1 MERKTGDKF
10 GPYELRSAIGK
21 GGMGE
26 VWKARDTRLDRDV
39 AIKFCGNEFSGR
51 FLREARAIAALNHS
65 NICTLHDIG
74 PDYLVMEYIEGTSPR
89 GPLAPAEAVRLA
101 LGIAAALEAAH
112 GKGIIHRDLKP
123 ANILVTQS
131 GSQSGVKLLDFG
143 LALVNDNPGVDLDNA
158 PTALSVAGTVMGTA
172 AYMSP
177 EQAHARPADA
187 RSDIFSFGLVLY
199 EMLSGRR
206 AFPGDSDL
214 ATIAAILYKE
224 PEPIDAPPALQS
236 IVTRCLRKSPADR
249 FQSITQVR
257 DALLA
262 AIGEVSSPGVVS
274 LAPTASVAQDSSV
287 ERAPSIAVLPFANV
301 GGDKENEYF
310 SDGLAEEILN
320 SLAQIP
326 GLKVIART
334 SSFAFRG
341 KEEDIT
347 RIAET
352 LRVRTLLEGSV
363 RRAGSR
369 VRVTAQLID
378 AADGS
383 HLWSQRYDRELA
395 DVFAVQDEIAQA
407 IASALRVR
415 FSGAPAAFSGMP
427 VAFSGMPAALS
438 GVPAAPEQYKPSLP
452 AYEALLK
459 ARHYSMSGKLELVQR
474 AREWYERAIALDPKF
489 ALAQCAYGNYFLS
502 MTLIGALPASEALPM
517 VRSQA
522 QKALELDPSL
532 PEGHAMLGVVA
543 TSLERDWMEAERR
556 FRLATAR
563 DPVPINVRFP
573 YALGY
578 LLPAGHPAEAL
589 QQLELGLREDP
600 LNVTLRLNRAGC
612 FAAAGRDEEAGAA
625 YSEFLDLYPDN
636 VGALG
641 ALAAHHASRGEL
653 DRALVLC
660 ERAHA
665 LAPLFPHL
673 IGLLAGLLK
682 RTGETGRAEQLHGKL
697 RPGDAFGAPRG
708 LAVYHW
714 VLREFDAEADWLGK
728 AIEQRDLYG
737 GTYLRYWYGRE
748 LRSTPRWAE
757 LMRMLNLPES

>member
-1 MERKTGDKF
+1 MERKPGDKF
-10 GPYELRSAIGK
+10 GPYQLVSAIGK

-26 VWKARDTRLDRDV
+26 VWKARDTRLQRNV
-39 AIKFCGNEFSGR
+39 AIKFCGNEFSDR
-51 FLREARAIAALNHS
+51 FLREAQAIAALNHS

-74 PDYLVMEYIEGTSPR
+74 PDYLVMEYIEGTPPR
-89 GPLAPAEAVRLA
+89 GPLAPAEAVQLA

-112 GKGIIHRDLKP
+112 SKGIIHRDLKP

-143 LALVNDNPGVDLDNA
+143 LALINDNYGVDIGNA
-158 PTALSVAGTVMGTA
+158 PTALTLAGAVMGTA

-177 EQAHARPADA
+177 EQAHAGPVDA

-206 AFPGDSDL
+206 AFPGESDL

-224 PEPIDAPPALQS
+224 PEPIEAPPALQS
-236 IVTRCLRKSPADR
+236 ILTRCLRKSPADR
-249 FQSITQVR
+249 FQSITQVKE
-257 DALLA
+257 ALLA
-262 AIGEVSSPGVVS
+262 AALPAANSGFSSPGAFS
-274 LAPTASVAQDSSV
+274 MAQTALPARDSYV

-320 SLAQIP
+320 CLAQIP

-363 RRAGSR
+363 RRAGNR

-395 DVFAVQDEIAQA
+395 DVFAVQDDIAQA

-415 FSGAPAAFSGMP
+415 FSG
-427 VAFSGMPAALS
+427 VPAAL
-438 GVPAAPEQYKPSLP
+438 EQYKPSLP

-459 ARHYSMSGKLELVQR
+459 ARHYSLSGRLESVQR

-502 MTLIGALPASEALPM
+502 MTLLGALPAGEALPM

-532 PEGHAMLGVVA
+532 PEAHAMLGVVA
-543 TSLERDWMEAERR
+543 AALEHDWKEAERR
-556 FRLATAR
+556 FSLATAR

-578 LLPAGHPAEAL
+578 LLQVGRPDEAL
-589 QQLELGLREDP
+589 RQLELGLREDP
-600 LNVTLRLNRAGC
+600 LNLTLRLNRAGC
-612 FAAAGRDEEAGAA
+612 LAAAGREEEAAAA
-625 YSEFLDLYPDN
+625 YREFLDLYPDN

-653 DRALVLC
+653 DQALVLC
-660 ERAHA
+660 EKAYA
-665 LAPLFPHL
+665 LAPLFPHW

-682 RTGETGRAEQLHGKL
+682 RTGETSRAEELHAKL
-697 RPGDAFGAPRG
+697 QPGDAFGSPRG

-714 VLREFDAEADWLGK
+714 ALREFDAEAAWLGK

-737 GTYLRYWYGRE
+737 STYLRYWYGRE
-748 LRSTPRWAE
+748 LRSSPRWAE

>member
-1 MERKTGDKF
+1 M
-10 GPYELRSAIGK
+10 
-21 GGMGE
+21 
-26 VWKARDTRLDRDV
+26 
-39 AIKFCGNEFSGR
+39 
-51 FLREARAIAALNHS
+51 
-65 NICTLHDIG
+65 
-74 PDYLVMEYIEGTSPR
+74 
-89 GPLAPAEAVRLA
+89 
-101 LGIAAALEAAH
+101 
-112 GKGIIHRDLKP
+112 
-123 ANILVTQS
+123 
-131 GSQSGVKLLDFG
+131 
-143 LALVNDNPGVDLDNA
+143 
-158 PTALSVAGTVMGTA
+158 
-172 AYMSP
+172 
-177 EQAHARPADA
+177 
-187 RSDIFSFGLVLY
+187 
-199 EMLSGRR
+199 
-206 AFPGDSDL
+206 
-214 ATIAAILYKE
+214 
-224 PEPIDAPPALQS
+224 
-236 IVTRCLRKSPADR
+236 
-249 FQSITQVR
+249 
-257 DALLA
+257 
-262 AIGEVSSPGVVS
+262 
-274 LAPTASVAQDSSV
+274 
-287 ERAPSIAVLPFANV
+287 
-301 GGDKENEYF
+301 GGDKEDEYF

-320 SLAQIP
+320 CLAQIP

-378 AADGS
+378 ATDGS

-407 IASALRVR
+407 IAAALRVR
-415 FSGAPAAFSGMP
+415 FSGT
-427 VAFSGMPAALS
+427 PAAL
-438 GVPAAPEQYKPSLP
+438 EQYKPNLP

-459 ARHYSMSGKLELVQR
+459 ARHYSMSGRLELIER

-502 MTLIGALPASEALPM
+502 MSLIGALPANQALPM
-517 VRSQA
+517 VRSLA

-543 TSLERDWMEAERR
+543 ASLEHNWEEAERR

-578 LLPAGHPAEAL
+578 LLRAGRPAEAL
-589 QQLELGLREDP
+589 RQLEIGLKEDP
-600 LNVTLRLNRAGC
+600 LNLILRLNRAGC
-612 FAAAGRDEEAGAA
+612 LAAAGRDDDAAGE
-625 YSEFLDLYPDN
+625 YRDFLDLYPDN

-641 ALAAHHASRGEL
+641 ALAAHHVSRGEL
-653 DRALVLC
+653 DQALLLC
-660 ERAHA
+660 EKAHA

-673 IGLLAGLLK
+673 IGMLAGLLK
-682 RTGETGRAEQLHGKL
+682 RTGETSRAEELHGKL
-697 RPGDAFGAPRG
+697 QPGDAFGAPRG

-757 LMRMLNLPES
+757 LMRLLNLPES

>member
-1 MERKTGDKF
+1 MERKPGDKF
-10 GPYELRSAIGK
+10 GPYQLVSAIGK

-26 VWKARDTRLDRDV
+26 VWKACDTRLQRDV
-39 AIKFCGNEFSGR
+39 AIKFCASEFSDR

-74 PDYLVMEYIEGTSPR
+74 PDYLVMEYIEGTPPR
-89 GPLAPAEAVRLA
+89 GPLAPAEAVPLA

-112 GKGIIHRDLKP
+112 SKGIIHRDLKP
-123 ANILVTQS
+123 ANILVTRS
-131 GSQSGVKLLDFG
+131 GSQAGVKLLDFG
-143 LALVNDNPGVDLDNA
+143 LALINANSGVDMDNA
-158 PTALSVAGTVMGTA
+158 PTALSVAGAVMGTA

-177 EQAHARPADA
+177 EQAHAGPVDA

-206 AFPGDSDL
+206 AFRGDSDL
-214 ATIAAILYKE
+214 TMIAAILYKE
-224 PEPIDAPPALQS
+224 PEPLEAPPALQS
-236 IVTRCLRKSPADR
+236 IVTRCLRKSPDDR
-249 FQSITQVR
+249 FQSIKQVK
-257 DALLA
+257 DALQAAALLA
-262 AIGEVSSPGVVS
+262 ANSGVSSPGTF
-274 LAPTASVAQDSSV
+274 PTAQTAPVQDSYV
-287 ERAPSIAVLPFANV
+287 QRAPSIAVLPFANM

-320 SLAQIP
+320 CLAQIP

-395 DVFAVQDEIAQA
+395 DVFAVQDDIAQA

-415 FSGAPAAFSGMP
+415 FSGT
-427 VAFSGMPAALS
+427 PAAL
-438 GVPAAPEQYKPSLP
+438 EQYKPSLP

-474 AREWYERAIALDPKF
+474 AREWYERAIELDPKF

-502 MTLIGALPASEALPM
+502 MTLMGALPGDQALPM

-532 PEGHAMLGVVA
+532 PEGHAMLGVAAV
-543 TSLERDWMEAERR
+543 SIEHDWKEGERR
-556 FRLATAR
+556 FGLATAR

-578 LLPAGHPAEAL
+578 LLPVGRPAEAL

-600 LNVTLRLNRAGC
+600 LNLTLRLNRAGC
-612 FAAAGRDEEAGAA
+612 LAAAGRDEEAAGE
-625 YSEFLDLYPDN
+625 YREFLNLYPDN

-653 DRALVLC
+653 DHALVLC
-660 ERAHA
+660 EKAYA
-665 LAPLFPHL
+665 LAPLFPHW

-682 RTGETGRAEQLHGKL
+682 RTGETSRAEELHAKL
-697 RPGDAFGAPRG
+697 QPSAAFGAPRG
-708 LAVYHW
+708 LALYHW
-714 VLREFDAEADWLGK
+714 ALREFDAEADWLGK

-737 GTYLRYWYGRE
+737 GIYLRYWYGRE

-757 LMRMLNLPES
+757 LMRKINLPEW